1 MFAHIEGTVAEK
13 NADSIVLDVHGVGF
27 LLTVS
32 GATLAAAPA
41 AGERMKL
48 YTVLNVR
55 EDAMELFGFYSR
67 EEKRMYERLRGVSG
81 VGSRMAMQVLSGMS
95 LRDLS
100 VALAAGDVHALTRIP
115 GIGKKTA
122 QRLVLEA
129 LSQSDRRNAAHRRI
143 RLPHRRLQ
151 RPRGRGRLRA
161 DRAGLHRLRSG
172 QSGRAGRRADG
183 RRQPDDLPRPEGQR
197 FRRRPDLSA
206 FLPAGIDLAGRL
218 CYNSLK
224 LKNAV

>member
-122 QRLVLEA
+122 QRLVLELRDKIDETQLTGASVSPIAASSGPEAEAVSA
-129 LSQSDRRNAAHRRI
+129 LIALGFTASEAAKAVGQVAGQTDDANQMIFLALKGSD
-143 RLPHRRLQ
+143 
-151 RPRGRGRLRA
+151 
-161 DRAGLHRLRSG
+161 SG
-172 QSGRAGRRADG
+172 AGR
-183 RRQPDDLPRPEGQR
+183 
-197 FRRRPDLSA
+197 
-206 FLPAGIDLAGRL
+206 I
-218 CYNSLK
+218 
-224 LKNAV
+224 